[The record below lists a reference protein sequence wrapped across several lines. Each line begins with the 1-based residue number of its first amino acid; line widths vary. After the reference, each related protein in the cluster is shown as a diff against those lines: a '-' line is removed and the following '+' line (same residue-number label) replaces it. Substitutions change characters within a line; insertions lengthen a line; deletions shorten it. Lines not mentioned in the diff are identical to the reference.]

1 MPHYTRGMG
10 SRAYWEERMLDRDL
24 FARQTEDEVLRIINS
39 KYQAAFRE
47 IRRDLNDFY
56 NRYATENGLTL
67 QQLQQR
73 LSPIEMREY
82 QAQMRELQRMYSQYQ
97 SERILQE
104 MQILSNR
111 AYITRQMAL
120 LDSINIKLIETA
132 HNVQI
137 TMQDHLEG
145 IYRREYA
152 AALEGLGVNSN
163 VVIPTR
169 AVREIIEY
177 PYAGAMFSDRIWRNK
192 DQLLNYINDDLV
204 KGIIKGS
211 SIQNMSKDLMNR
223 CNTLYYQAERL
234 VRTETNYA
242 MTQGHLNGYKD
253 AGIEQYQFFAFID
266 NRTSRQCKTLDN
278 MVYDIR
284 EAQAGTNLPP
294 MHPNCRST
302 IIPIIKRATP
312 VLTETPA
319 AEPVTTANSN
329 LTFKNTKEA
338 AAYLK
343 DNYGFEKVS
352 FGTKTSLDMI
362 TSLVN
367 NTKKVYDRY
376 PELKGFVRKFESGA
390 MKNTY
395 AYFRYGYDKNGNV
408 LTLKTSSTLMDT
420 IEKAKHHYDR
430 DVSKGFH
437 PKGTTYNDIIVHEL
451 GHVIDAYLTAKQKGI
466 NNIKHNMSKEDM
478 IKLYHGYSSS
488 AASTDI
494 INQAFNNLGIT
505 EMKDKAETIKNLSRY
520 ALQSRKETLAEA
532 FADAMANGDKAQP
545 LSKEILKIIDKEMK
559 E

>member
-1 MPHYTRGMG
+1 MPHYYQGMG
-10 SRAYWEERMLDRDL
+10 SREYWLERALDRDL
-24 FARQTEDEVLRIINS
+24 AARQSEDEIIRQINS

-47 IRRDLNDFY
+47 VRRDLNDFY
-56 NRYATENGLTL
+56 NRYATESGLTV

-73 LSPIEMREY
+73 LNPIEMSEY
-82 QAQMRELQRMYSQYQ
+82 QQQMRELKRMYSQYQ

-120 LDSINIKLIETA
+120 LDSINIRLIETA
-132 HNVQI
+132 HNVQVTI
-137 TMQDHLEG
+137 QDYLEG
-145 IYRREYA
+145 IYDREYA
-152 AALEGLGVNSN
+152 AALEGLGMNSGT
-163 VVIPTR
+163 VIPSR
-169 AVREIIEY
+169 AAKEVIEY

-192 DQLLNYINDDLV
+192 DQLLNYINDDLI
-204 KGIIKGS
+204 KGIIKGD
-211 SIQNMSKDLMNR
+211 SIQKMSNNLMNR

-253 AGIEQYQFFAFID
+253 NSVEQYEFVAFID
-266 NRTSRQCKTLDN
+266 KRTSPQCKTLDGN
-278 MVYDIR
+278 IYDIT
-284 EAQAGTNLPP
+284 EGQAGTNLPP

-302 IIPIIKRATP
+302 IIPVINRKTIELDVETKPSEPAATP
-312 VLTETPA
+312 E
-319 AEPVTTANSN
+319 
-329 LTFKNTKEA
+329 LTFKNTKDA

-352 FGTKTSLDMI
+352 FGSKTSLEMA

-420 IEKAKHHYDR
+420 IEKAKQHYDR

-437 PKGTTYNDIIVHEL
+437 PNGTTYNDIIVHEL
-451 GHVIDAYLTAKQKGI
+451 GHVIDAYLTAKQKGMS
-466 NNIKHNMSKEDM
+466 NIKHDMTKEDM
-478 IKLYHGYSSS
+478 IKLYHGYSSN

-494 INQAFNNLGIT
+494 INQAFINLGIT
-505 EMKDKAETIKNLSRY
+505 EMKDKSETIKNLSRY

-532 FADAMANGDKAQP
+532 FADALANGNKAQP

-559 E
+559 K

>member
-82 QAQMRELQRMYSQYQ
+82 QTQMRELQRMYSQYQ

-278 MVYDIR
+278 MVYNIR

-302 IIPIIKRATP
+302 IIPIVNRKAPIDIIEK
-312 VLTETPA
+312 EPA
-319 AEPVTTANSN
+319 KTD
-329 LTFKNTKEA
+329 A
-338 AAYLK
+338 AAPEIKHLEFK
-343 DNYGFEKVS
+343 DKKSATEYAIKNLGFEKVNWGRKLTQEMINDTIS
-352 FGTKTSLDMI
+352 SIDRVFNMYPQLKGSMKEITTASDMGRAIASVSYYGTLKLSTSLYY
-362 TSLVN
+362 N
-367 NTKKVYDRY
+367 QN
-376 PELKGFVRKFESGA
+376 
-390 MKNTY
+390 
-395 AYFRYGYDKNGNV
+395 
-408 LTLKTSSTLMDT
+408 
-420 IEKAKHHYDR
+420 KAKRIHTITHECSHMIERIKDWN
-430 DVSKGFH
+430 KFA
-437 PKGTTYNDIIVHEL
+437 PKVVDEAI
-451 GHVIDAYLTAKQKGI
+451 
-466 NNIKHNMSKEDM
+466 
-478 IKLYHGYSSS
+478 
-488 AASTDI
+488 
-494 INQAFNNLGIT
+494 NNLGYDAKEAASAVRAI
-505 EMKDKAETIKNLSRY
+505 SRY
-520 ALQSRKETLAEA
+520 ATTGKDECMAEA
-532 FADAMANGDKAQP
+532 FAEALTEGDKATP
-545 LSKEILKIIDKEMK
+545 LAKEILKILNKELK
-559 E
+559 